1 MSVLPGARTRAEAV
15 AEHLRR
21 LILDGELAGGVRL
34 RQNEVAR
41 NLGVSTTPVREAFA
55 VLVQEGLLDGDAH
68 RGVTVAGSSVKDLV
82 ENYEMRMALE
92 ALAAEKA
99 ALNATSAD
107 IAELRALLE
116 EMRPSNWPNPADE
129 EYYVRLN
136 AAFHARIYEIAER
149 PRLSALIESL
159 REQASIYIRI
169 YTHTSSSS
177 EASDAQ
183 HGAII
188 DAIERRAPKRAG
200 KAVRDHLAYNLEFLL
215 AQIQQPLPERSAA

>member
-1 MSVLPGARTRAEAV
+1 M

-21 LILDGELAGGVRL
+21 LILDGELAGGTRL

-41 NLGVSTTPVREAFA
+41 NLGVSSTPVREAFA
-55 VLVQEGLLDGDAH
+55 VLVNEGMLDGDPH
-68 RGVTVAGSSVKDLV
+68 RGVTVAGSSVDDLV
-82 ENYEMRMALE
+82 ENYEMRMVLE

-99 ALNATSAD
+99 ALKATSAD

-116 EMRPSNWPNPADE
+116 EMSLSNWPNPEDE

-136 AAFHARIYEIAER
+136 ARFHARIYEIADR

-169 YTHTSSSS
+169 YTHTSSSPDAS
-177 EASDAQ
+177 EAQ
-183 HGAII
+183 HAAII
-188 DAIERRAPKRAG
+188 SAIERRAPKRAA
-200 KAVRDHLAYNLEFLL
+200 KAVHDHLEFNLEFLL
-215 AQIQQPLPERSAA
+215 SQIQQPQTRPQRSATSPSAD